1 MNDCV
6 NASPLI
12 GIFGMSS
19 DDAKALKNVYDIVNA
34 SSFNAELASALIEQE
49 AVLLL
54 LAVDAEKASA

>member
-1 MNDCV
+1 
-6 NASPLI
+6 
-12 GIFGMSS
+12 MSS